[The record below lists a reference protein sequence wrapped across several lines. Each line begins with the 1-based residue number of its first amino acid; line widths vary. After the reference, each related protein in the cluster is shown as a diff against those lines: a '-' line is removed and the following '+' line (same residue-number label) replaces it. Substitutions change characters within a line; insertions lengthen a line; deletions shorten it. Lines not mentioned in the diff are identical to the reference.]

1 MGRRAPASDLH
12 TLNKVSDFL
21 TRDRSF
27 RQLIAT
33 ARRAATTQ
41 AGILI
46 TGESGTGKNRLAR
59 FIHDNSTRS
68 GPLVQV
74 ACANLPAG
82 MLESELFGHEPGAFT
97 GAVQARIGRF
107 EQADGGTLFLDEI
120 QELDLK
126 LQAKVLRAIQEKQF
140 ERLGGTATLS
150 VDVRILASS
159 QSDPEKMVAD
169 GLLRQDLFYR
179 MNVVRL
185 HLPPLRERIDDLPLL
200 AEAFLAELR
209 SRHSLPD
216 NRRFAGETI
225 DRMMSFSWPG
235 NLRELFHA
243 VESAAVLCEGDVI
256 TIADLPSSLSSSG
269 RPLLASFARAEKTL
283 AEVETIYINEVLAR
297 TAGNKTRAARILGIH
312 RKTLHE
318 KLRNRNGAG
327 EDGE

>member
-1 MGRRAPASDLH
+1 VP
-12 TLNKVSDFL
+12 DFL
-21 TRDRSF
+21 TRDRGF
-27 RQLIAT
+27 RRLIAT
-33 ARRAATTQ
+33 AQRAATTQ

-68 GPLVQV
+68 GPFVQIP
-74 ACANLPAG
+74 CANIAAG

-97 GAVQARIGRF
+97 GAVEARIGRF

-140 ERLGGTATLS
+140 ERLGGTTTLS

-159 QSDPEKMVAD
+159 QRDPEKMVAN
-169 GLLRQDLFYR
+169 GQLREDLFYR

-185 HLPPLRERIDDLPLL
+185 TMPPLRERIDDLPLL

-209 SRHSLPD
+209 ARHSLPPGM
-216 NRRFAGETI
+216 RFAGEAVE
-225 DRMMSFSWPG
+225 RMMSFSWPG

-243 VESAAVLCEGDVI
+243 VESAAVLCEGEVI
-256 TIADLPSSLSSSG
+256 RIADLPSSLSSSSQ
-269 RPLLASFARAEKTL
+269 PLLASFAGSEKTL
-283 AEVETIYINEVLAR
+283 AEVEAMYIDEVLAR
-297 TAGNKTRAARILGIH
+297 AAGNKTAAARILGIH

-318 KLRNRNGAG
+318 KLRHRNGTG
-327 EDGE
+327 DSEE